1 MNHIYRRIW
10 SAAKRCWVVGSELTK
25 RGPAARRSVGVAAS
39 AAVLALSANAMAVEG
54 AEMENPGEETETIW
68 NEQED
73 SRYSG
78 MPMDLFAMTGGL
90 NAGLSL
96 TSIAP
101 QSTHHQ
107 LAIVNDVAYRDS
119 TATGDDTVVVGSRST
134 ISGKRSVGYGNGIR
148 STGERNVAI
157 GTNVKIEHWYAT
169 AVGDGAYAGGGWGAT
184 AYGNDSRAD
193 GGNAIAIGS
202 GSRVATGGGI
212 GGIAL
217 GGGCPCRHQRLLW
230 SHRCRE
236 QVQCFL

>member
-1 MNHIYRRIW
+1 MNHVYRRIW
-10 SAAKRCWVVGSELTK
+10 SATKRCWVVGSELTK
-25 RGPAARRSVGVAAS
+25 RGPAARRSVSVAMS
-39 AAVLALSANAMAVEG
+39 AAMLALSANALAVED
-54 AEMENPGEETETIW
+54 AEKENPGEEPEMIW

-101 QSTHHQ
+101 QSTHYQ

-193 GGNAIAIGS
+193 GGNAVAIGS

-217 GGGCPCRHQRLLW
+217 GVMPVPAPAAI
-230 SHRCRE
+230 RE
-236 QVQCFL
+236 PSL